1 MAFNLDRFTRSTLAF
16 NSGALTLTDA
26 SIVNGPTVFTY
37 ASASDNAAAI
47 AAAGYFNPE
56 SVIYDLKVDDIIM
69 GTASD
74 ASFALV
80 VATVNTTATPRT
92 ITTVSMGLTGAVDT
106 ANIADGAV
114 TNVKVNA
121 AAAIA
126 FSKLEVMTSG
136 NVLVGSAA
144 NVATEVTMS
153 GDATIIASGALTIA
167 ADAVTSAK
175 LAEDTIQTITVTIS
189 TAELLALATTPKQ
202 LVAAPGADKVV
213 QFLGAELVLN
223 YAGVAYTESGDNMA
237 VKYENAAG
245 VAVSDTIECTGF
257 IDATADTLT
266 NAVPVKD
273 VIVAATGCVNK
284 ALVMDNIGSNFAA
297 GTSPVDVIV
306 AYKVVTAGL

>member
-1 MAFNLDRFTRSTLAF
+1 MAFDFDRFTRTTLAF
-16 NSGALTLTDA
+16 NSGASTLTDA
-26 SIVNGPTVFTY
+26 SIVNGPAAFTY
-37 ASASDNAAAI
+37 ATADDTAADVAAAN
-47 AAAGYFNPE
+47 YFNPE
-56 SVIYDLKVDDIIM
+56 SAIYDLNVDDIISCIC
-69 GTASD
+69 SD
-74 ASFALV
+74 SNQFLQ
-80 VATVNTTATPRT
+80 VATVDTTASPKT
-92 ITTVSMGLTGAVDT
+92 ITTVAFTAAGSVDT
-106 ANIADGAV
+106 ANLVDGAV
-114 TNVKVNA
+114 TNVKVDA
-121 AAAIA
+121 AAAIE

-136 NVLVGSAA
+136 NVLVGSAG
-144 NVATEVTMS
+144 NVAAEVTMS

-175 LAEDTIQTITVTIS
+175 LAEDTIQTVTVTIS
-189 TAELLALATTPKQ
+189 TAELLALATTPKE

-237 VKYENAAG
+237 VKFENAAG

-266 NAVPVKD
+266 NAVAVKD
-273 VIVAATGCVNK
+273 AIVAASGCVNK
-284 ALVMDNIGSNFAA
+284 ALVMDNVGNNFAA